1 VTDVVIRAGTLVTP
15 SGPQLADL
23 AITDGVIREISAG
36 ATAGREEIDAT
47 GLLVM
52 PGVLDVHLLVSRLRA
67 TIRRGVTIFNDGLIT
82 AKKGGRLIRP
92 A

>member
-1 VTDVVIRAGTLVTP
+1 MTDVVIRAGTLVTP

-23 AITDGVIREISAG
+23 AIADGVIGEISAG

-52 PGVLDVHLLVSRLRA
+52 PGVIDVHLLVSRLGA
-67 TIRRGVTIFNDGLIT
+67 TDHSSRGHDLQRRPDFLRTVAG
-82 AKKGGRLIRP
+82 
-92 A
+92 

>member
-1 VTDVVIRAGTLVTP
+1 
-15 SGPQLADL
+15 
-23 AITDGVIREISAG
+23 
-36 ATAGREEIDAT
+36 
-47 GLLVM
+47 M

-82 AKKGGRLIRP
+82 AKNGGRLIRP